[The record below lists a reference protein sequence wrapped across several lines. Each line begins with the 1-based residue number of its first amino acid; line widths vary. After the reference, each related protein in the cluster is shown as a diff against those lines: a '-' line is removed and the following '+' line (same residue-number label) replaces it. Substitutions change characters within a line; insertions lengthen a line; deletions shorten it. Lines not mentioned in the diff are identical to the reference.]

1 MNVWSGDELN
11 YLLNRVKVRDKRD
24 DEEDIGEEE

>member
-1 MNVWSGDELN
+1 MNVWVGDELN